1 MAKEKEVVQLE
12 EGEGDIIID
21 LDVPSRT
28 VGDEYIEDIK
38 RLRDS
43 DEKVKSYDN
52 GVSVEVVEYIQGQ
65 VLSVTKVRFKGLED
79 VK

>member
-65 VLSVTKVRFKGLED
+65 VLSVTKVKFKGLED

>member
-38 RLRDS
+38 RLREYEA
-43 DEKVKSYDN
+43 DEKVKTYDN

-65 VLSVTKVRFKGLED
+65 VLSVTKVRFKGL
-79 VK
+79 

>member
-43 DEKVKSYDN
+43 DEKVKSYEN
-52 GVSVEVVEYIQGQ
+52 GVSVEVVEYIQGK
-65 VLSVTKVRFKGLED
+65 VLSVTKVKFKGLED

>member
-43 DEKVKSYDN
+43 DEKVKSYEN

-65 VLSVTKVRFKGLED
+65 VLSVTKVKFKGLED

>member
-1 MAKEKEVVQLE
+1 MKQDKEIVQLE

-38 RLRDS
+38 RLRVS
-43 DEKVKSYDN
+43 DEKVKTYDN
-52 GVSVEVVEYIQGQ
+52 GVSVEVVEYFSGK
-65 VLSVTKVRFKGLED
+65 VLSVTKVRFKGLENE
-79 VK
+79 